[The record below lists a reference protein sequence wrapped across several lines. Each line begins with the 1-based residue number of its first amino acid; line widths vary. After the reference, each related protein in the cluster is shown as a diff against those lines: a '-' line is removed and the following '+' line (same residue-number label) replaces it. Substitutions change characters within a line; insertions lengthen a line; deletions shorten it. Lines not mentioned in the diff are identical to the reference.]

1 VTAPMPRAA
10 LVTGA
15 GQRIG
20 RALALELGRLGA
32 AVAVHHNASR
42 AAAEA
47 VVREIVALGGRAVAV
62 TGDLADA
69 DDAMTLAGRAAAA
82 VGPLDCLVNNASI
95 FERDEWDTVTPES
108 WAAHLDVNL
117 RAPMLLIQA
126 FARQLPAGRQGNV
139 VNLLDQRVWRLTPHF
154 TSYTV
159 SKAGLW
165 ALTQTLAQALAPRIR
180 VNGIGPGPVL
190 PSPRQTQAQFDASCA
205 ATPLGRGSSP
215 EELARALRF
224 ILEAPSMTGQ
234 MIALDGGQH
243 VAWRSSDVSK
253 GLE

>member
-1 VTAPMPRAA
+1 MPRAA

-126 FARQLPAGRQGNV
+126 FARQLPAAPIAPPPDLRGEELC
-139 VNLLDQRVWRLTPHF
+139 LLSYLRPLDGCPTYIEYFKDGDEIPSRLCPIHSGSF
-154 TSYTV
+154 
-159 SKAGLW
+159 K
-165 ALTQTLAQALAPRIR
+165 Q
-180 VNGIGPGPVL
+180 
-190 PSPRQTQAQFDASCA
+190 QAQRAVQGLLTA
-205 ATPLGRGSSP
+205 LG
-215 EELARALRF
+215 E
-224 ILEAPSMTGQ
+224 
-234 MIALDGGQH
+234 
-243 VAWRSSDVSK
+243 
-253 GLE
+253 GLKAIFR